1 MRINYN
7 VNNFYRNRQ
16 TANTNFGALKRE
28 ETDKKQMPEI
38 AKKLIIPTIIVAG
51 LSSCDMKNPYPEKDM
66 FEHAIE
72 LVNDLHNELEK
83 LNIPD
88 GKLTVSA
95 ADSSEA
101 KKTENNHSPFINN
114 RTYQSAIFQALPYI
128 NDGKFK
134 QIDALVNGFV
144 IDGKYKMKADR
155 NGGYSGKYS
164 LFDSHGF
171 KIDRLRN
178 GNFNLLYKNGDEIE
192 AVAFSKDGKM
202 LSKFKAIRQ
211 NSNGNPFIL
220 PVGETLFSIGAVKT
234 FSSGASLRD
243 EYKNTEERIVKFNN
257 PLSHKEFELITD
269 ALSDARKAMVFLDKK
284 QISGDKLE
292 YVYARDFSVNKPDN
306 WYTLT
311 LHNDIGLVFNNRHL
325 FRFGVNRVNI
335 QPMENGGYS
344 LSVIDPSNEIILTNY
359 YDKDLNKRDKEWFE
373 KEKEIREQLQRKLSA
388 AMMEKAL
395 ENIKNGKPAHFK
407 LGDNSVILLPKM
419 GQMVVGETSLGVRA
433 KTSFDE
439 VREAI
444 ENLPAAVKAGIVVVS
459 VAAGAYA
466 LDAIVFPSFFDGA
479 AAMGV
484 IPASVGAA
492 L

>member
-1 MRINYN
+1 MRINDN

-16 TANTNFGALKRE
+16 TANTNFRALKRE

-38 AKKLIIPTIIVAG
+38 AKKLIVPTLIAAG
-51 LSSCDMKNPYPEKDM
+51 LSSCEMKNSYPEKDM

-101 KKTENNHSPFINN
+101 K
-114 RTYQSAIFQALPYI
+114 
-128 NDGKFK
+128 
-134 QIDALVNGFV
+134 QIDAMVNGFV

-202 LSKFKAIRQ
+202 LSKFEAIRQ

-220 PVGETLFSIGAVKT
+220 PVSETLFSIGAVKT
-234 FSSGASLRD
+234 FSFATSLRD

-292 YVYARDFSVNKPDN
+292 YVYASDLSVNNPNN
-306 WYTLT
+306 WHTLT
-311 LHNDIGLVFNNRHL
+311 LHNDIGLVFNNRNL
-325 FRFGVNRVNI
+325 LKFGVNRVNI

-344 LSVIDPSNEIILTNY
+344 LSAIDPGNEIILTNY

-373 KEKEIREQLQRKLSA
+373 KEKEIREQLQRELSA

-466 LDAIVFPSFFDGA
+466 LDAIVFPSFLDGA